1 MNTLDVQEVLDALDE
16 IVERKLHDQAQ
27 LERLQASIQK
37 IIHLDSLQGEGGEA
51 IKDHFA
57 TLHLPV
63 LAAFQLFIGQYIEQL
78 KQIRSNL
85 LNFESSSAL
94 IREEFLA
101 DVKTGLDRVERYAI
115 EDATAIESIRAS
127 IADLLPLPPFSMEPV
142 LRYAQQGK
150 DHVRVTAERLGN
162 LDEANDTVLASA
174 KSTLQE
180 LTTVVSQVASWTSG
194 GVIASPE
201 TQAEIDANME
211 ELYQNVVT
219 QALQMAPL
227 DRSHIEGREGDLYQD
242 VLPLEF
248 LYTGA
253 YAPLY
258 GSLKAA
264 NWYYL
269 NHFPVSA
276 ILSNEQALQ
285 ACRAPAMGA
294 THAVTPA
301 YFPLFA
307 RLSTLPANATVSP
320 AILTRQLKQLV
331 PIQYQWYQAQLRT
344 QAIQTAVSEV
354 AATGRSVLTEE
365 EVAAMQAYLE
375 NNPPGDGPLIAEV
388 DEEVYKDGRYPGPT
402 KDARVGADGIAYRN
416 DIGPNIAAAADF
428 FFGDFLTL
436 ADPEASL
443 GEKALA
449 TTFILVKPAKVGEVV
464 YDLSK
469 ARKVKTGGRGT
480 GAPFIGKKSV
490 PSGPFREV
498 NGFPVKVKPGAQEK
512 HIPHTPNYKQ
522 ELANGKHKSIF
533 YGDNKKAQELLDKF
547 AGKGHLLPNGNK
559 ERVDFGE
566 PIGKYYDRNTGKY
579 HTTTKGLIHYGKDGA
594 YIVPIKTIKNKRIEG
609 AYGV

>member
-1 MNTLDVQEVLDALDE
+1 ID
-16 IVERKLHDQAQ
+16 
-27 LERLQASIQK
+27 
-37 IIHLDSLQGEGGEA
+37 LDSLQGEGGEA

-115 EDATAIESIRAS
+115 ADATAIESIRAS

-194 GVIASPE
+194 GVIPSPE
-201 TQAEIDANME
+201 MQAEIDANME

-227 DRSHIEGREGDLYQD
+227 DQSHIESREGDLYQD

-344 QAIQTAVSEV
+344 QAIQTDTSQVVTTPGYMFTDQEV
-354 AATGRSVLTEE
+354 AAINT
-365 EVAAMQAYLE
+365 YLE
-375 NNPPGDGPLIAEV
+375 NNPPNEERLNTNPIVAGVV
-388 DEEVYKDGRYPGPT
+388 D
-402 KDARVGADGIAYRN
+402 
-416 DIGPNIAAAADF
+416 F
-428 FFGDFLTL
+428 LFGDYITL

-469 ARKVKTGGRGT
+469 ARKVKTGGK
-480 GAPFIGKKSV
+480 GAP
-490 PSGPFREV
+490 
-498 NGFPVKVKPGAQEK
+498 NA
-512 HIPHTPNYKQ
+512 
-522 ELANGKHKSIF
+522 
-533 YGDNKKAQELLDKF
+533 NKKFSEMSADEQLAIAKQYSRRAPIEVPENANMKAKSM
-547 AGKGHLLPNGNK
+547 AGGYEQITYKWNDGTYKYEVRWHTRTSGAPADQGNTWVIQRTIPGSGGNK
-559 ERVDFGE
+559 PQSFFKIGE
-566 PIGKYYDRNTGKY
+566 NEWVEGYKWYDAIAARKAGTA
-579 HTTTKGLIHYGKDGA
+579 TPEQ
-594 YIVPIKTIKNKRIEG
+594 VRILDQGHWKE
-609 AYGV
+609 

>member
-162 LDEANDTVLASA
+162 LDEANETVLASA

-180 LTTVVSQVASWTSG
+180 LTTVVSQVANWTSG

-201 TQAEIDANME
+201 TQAEINANME

-227 DRSHIEGREGDLYQD
+227 DRSHVEGREGDLYQD

-285 ACRAPAMGA
+285 ACRAPAMGE

-344 QAIQTAVSEV
+344 QAIQTDTSQVVTIPGYMFTDQEV
-354 AATGRSVLTEE
+354 AAINT
-365 EVAAMQAYLE
+365 YLE
-375 NNPPGDGPLIAEV
+375 NNPPN
-388 DEEVYKDGRYPGPT
+388 EERLNENPIVTG
-402 KDARVGADGIAYRN
+402 VV
-416 DIGPNIAAAADF
+416 DF

-469 ARKVKTGGRGT
+469 ARKVKTGGKGNVLDNGT
-480 GAPFIGKKSV
+480 AWGNIKITQPFYEGTKIPKS
-490 PSGPFREV
+490 F
-498 NGFPVKVKPGAQEK
+498 
-512 HIPHTPNYKQ
+512 
-522 ELANGKHKSIF
+522 ELAVGGEKFWVHPNGTKHMVEYITRNATTHGMPINSQTLLSSFQSSVKSAVQKGIKYEEIMNIGNWELVF
-533 YGDNKKAQELLDKF
+533 SKPRGD
-547 AGKGHLLPNGNK
+547 GLLP
-559 ERVDFGE
+559 V
-566 PIGKYYDRNTGKY
+566 
-579 HTTTKGLIHYGKDGA
+579 
-594 YIVPIKTIKNKRIEG
+594 IKHAVYKP
-609 AYGV
+609 

>member
-101 DVKTGLDRVERYAI
+101 DVKNGLDRVERYAI

-162 LDEANDTVLASA
+162 LDEANETVLSSA

-180 LTTVVSQVASWTSG
+180 LTTVVSQVANWTSG

-227 DRSHIEGREGDLYQD
+227 DRSHIEGREGELYQD

-258 GSLKAA
+258 SGLKAA

-344 QAIQTAVSEV
+344 QAIQTDTSQVVTIPEYMFTDQEV
-354 AATGRSVLTEE
+354 AAINT
-365 EVAAMQAYLE
+365 YLE
-375 NNPPGDGPLIAEV
+375 NNPPSEERLNTNPIVAGVV
-388 DEEVYKDGRYPGPT
+388 D
-402 KDARVGADGIAYRN
+402 
-416 DIGPNIAAAADF
+416 F
-428 FFGDFLTL
+428 LFGDYITL

-449 TTFILVKPAKVGEVV
+449 TTFILVKPAKVGGVI

-469 ARKVKTGGRGT
+469 ARKVKTGGK
-480 GAPFIGKKSV
+480 GAGNAV
-490 PSGPFREV
+490 L
-498 NGFPVKVKPGAQEK
+498 N
-512 HIPHTPNYKQ
+512 
-522 ELANGKHKSIF
+522 NGKVTVDAVKSNPTAF
-533 YGDNKKAQELLDKF
+533 K
-547 AGKGHLLPNGNK
+547 GKSTDEVARMLKNEGYDVTVKDSTKSSSGAKIIKINNTG
-559 ERVDFGE
+559 G
-566 PIGKYYDRNTGKY
+566 DRNITQVQVSPGGGRHGGSPYVKIS
-579 HTTTKGLIHYGKDGA
+579 TNDQGIIKVVDGA
-594 YIVPIKTIKNKRIEG
+594 ESAYKTDGKETATIIFTG
-609 AYGV
+609 G

>member
-101 DVKTGLDRVERYAI
+101 DVKNGLDRVERYAI

-162 LDEANDTVLASA
+162 LDEANETVLASA

-180 LTTVVSQVASWTSG
+180 LTTVVSQVANWTSG

-201 TQAEIDANME
+201 TQAEINANME

-227 DRSHIEGREGDLYQD
+227 DRSHVEGREGDLYQD

-285 ACRAPAMGA
+285 ACRAPAMGE

-344 QAIQTAVSEV
+344 QAIQTDTSQVVTIPGYMFTDQEV
-354 AATGRSVLTEE
+354 AAINT
-365 EVAAMQAYLE
+365 YLE
-375 NNPPGDGPLIAEV
+375 NNPPN
-388 DEEVYKDGRYPGPT
+388 EERLNENPIVTG
-402 KDARVGADGIAYRN
+402 VV
-416 DIGPNIAAAADF
+416 DF

-469 ARKVKTGGRGT
+469 ARKVKTGGKGNVLDNGT
-480 GAPFIGKKSV
+480 AWGNIKITQPFYEGTKIPKS
-490 PSGPFREV
+490 F
-498 NGFPVKVKPGAQEK
+498 
-512 HIPHTPNYKQ
+512 
-522 ELANGKHKSIF
+522 ELAVGGEKFWVHPNGTKHMVEYITRNATTHGMPINSQTLLSSFQSSVKSAVQKGIKYEEIMNIGNWELVF
-533 YGDNKKAQELLDKF
+533 SKPRGD
-547 AGKGHLLPNGNK
+547 GLLP
-559 ERVDFGE
+559 V
-566 PIGKYYDRNTGKY
+566 
-579 HTTTKGLIHYGKDGA
+579 
-594 YIVPIKTIKNKRIEG
+594 IKHAVYKP
-609 AYGV
+609 

>member
-1 MNTLDVQEVLDALDE
+1 
-16 IVERKLHDQAQ
+16 
-27 LERLQASIQK
+27 
-37 IIHLDSLQGEGGEA
+37 
-51 IKDHFA
+51 
-57 TLHLPV
+57 
-63 LAAFQLFIGQYIEQL
+63 AFQLFIGQYIEQL

-101 DVKTGLDRVERYAI
+101 DVKNGLDRVERYAI
-115 EDATAIESIRAS
+115 EDATTIESIRAS
-127 IADLLPLPPFSMEPV
+127 IADLLPLPPLSMEPV

-180 LTTVVSQVASWTSG
+180 LTTVVSQVANWTSG

-211 ELYQNVVT
+211 ELYQNVVN

-227 DRSHIEGREGDLYQD
+227 DRSHINGREGDLYQD

-258 GSLKAA
+258 SGLKAA

-276 ILSNEQALQ
+276 NLSNEQALQ

-331 PIQYQWYQAQLRT
+331 PIQYQWYQAQ
-344 QAIQTAVSEV
+344 
-354 AATGRSVLTEE
+354 
-365 EVAAMQAYLE
+365 
-375 NNPPGDGPLIAEV
+375 
-388 DEEVYKDGRYPGPT
+388 
-402 KDARVGADGIAYRN
+402 
-416 DIGPNIAAAADF
+416 
-428 FFGDFLTL
+428 
-436 ADPEASL
+436 
-443 GEKALA
+443 
-449 TTFILVKPAKVGEVV
+449 
-464 YDLSK
+464 
-469 ARKVKTGGRGT
+469 
-480 GAPFIGKKSV
+480 
-490 PSGPFREV
+490 
-498 NGFPVKVKPGAQEK
+498 
-512 HIPHTPNYKQ
+512 
-522 ELANGKHKSIF
+522 
-533 YGDNKKAQELLDKF
+533 
-547 AGKGHLLPNGNK
+547 
-559 ERVDFGE
+559 
-566 PIGKYYDRNTGKY
+566 
-579 HTTTKGLIHYGKDGA
+579 
-594 YIVPIKTIKNKRIEG
+594 
-609 AYGV
+609 

>member
-1 MNTLDVQEVLDALDE
+1 
-16 IVERKLHDQAQ
+16 
-27 LERLQASIQK
+27 
-37 IIHLDSLQGEGGEA
+37 
-51 IKDHFA
+51 
-57 TLHLPV
+57 
-63 LAAFQLFIGQYIEQL
+63 
-78 KQIRSNL
+78 
-85 LNFESSSAL
+85 
-94 IREEFLA
+94 
-101 DVKTGLDRVERYAI
+101 
-115 EDATAIESIRAS
+115 
-127 IADLLPLPPFSMEPV
+127 
-142 LRYAQQGK
+142 
-150 DHVRVTAERLGN
+150 
-162 LDEANDTVLASA
+162 
-174 KSTLQE
+174 
-180 LTTVVSQVASWTSG
+180 VVSQVASWTSG

-258 GSLKAA
+258 SSLKAA

-416 DIGPNIAAAADF
+416 DIGPIIAAAADF

-469 ARKVKTGGRGT
+469 VRKVKTGRKGNGNRVGNFT
-480 GAPFIGKKSV
+480 GKINADNIPNMTKNDILEGL
-490 PSGPFREV
+490 PSNWKHTEY
-498 NGFPVKVKPGAQEK
+498 NGFVHIRDANGNIRMRIDPPDKVTKYDHVHIFDESGNPLDVNLNVVDRKSPDA
-512 HIPHTPNYKQ
+512 HIPYK
-522 ELANGKHKSIF
+522 K
-533 YGDNKKAQELLDKF
+533 
-547 AGKGHLLPNGNK
+547 
-559 ERVDFGE
+559 
-566 PIGKYYDRNTGKY
+566 
-579 HTTTKGLIHYGKDGA
+579 
-594 YIVPIKTIKNKRIEG
+594 
-609 AYGV
+609 

>member
-63 LAAFQLFIGQYIEQL
+63 LTAFQLFIAQYIEQL

-85 LNFESSSAL
+85 LNFESRSAL

-115 EDATAIESIRAS
+115 EDAAAIESIRAS
-127 IADLLPLPPFSMEPV
+127 ISDLLPLPPFSMEPV

-162 LDEANDTVLASA
+162 LNEANEAVLSKAE
-174 KSTLQE
+174 STLQE
-180 LTTVVSQVASWTSG
+180 LTTVVSQVANWTSG

-201 TQAEIDANME
+201 TQAEIDAHME
-211 ELYQNVVT
+211 ELYQNVVA
-219 QALQMAPL
+219 QAIQMAPL
-227 DRSHIEGREGDLYQD
+227 DRKNIEGREGDLYQN

-253 YAPLY
+253 YAHLY
-258 GSLKAA
+258 SGLKAA
-264 NWYYL
+264 SWYYL

-276 ILSNEQALQ
+276 IMSNEQALQ
-285 ACRAPAMGA
+285 ACQAPAMGE
-294 THAVTPA
+294 TNVVSPS

-307 RLSTLPANATVSP
+307 RLSRLPANATVSP

-331 PIQYQWYQAQLRT
+331 PIQYQWYQAHLRN

-365 EVAAMQAYLE
+365 EVAAIQA
-375 NNPPGDGPLIAEV
+375 
-388 DEEVYKDGRYPGPT
+388 
-402 KDARVGADGIAYRN
+402 
-416 DIGPNIAAAADF
+416 
-428 FFGDFLTL
+428 
-436 ADPEASL
+436 
-443 GEKALA
+443 
-449 TTFILVKPAKVGEVV
+449 
-464 YDLSK
+464 
-469 ARKVKTGGRGT
+469 
-480 GAPFIGKKSV
+480 
-490 PSGPFREV
+490 
-498 NGFPVKVKPGAQEK
+498 
-512 HIPHTPNYKQ
+512 
-522 ELANGKHKSIF
+522 
-533 YGDNKKAQELLDKF
+533 
-547 AGKGHLLPNGNK
+547 
-559 ERVDFGE
+559 
-566 PIGKYYDRNTGKY
+566 
-579 HTTTKGLIHYGKDGA
+579 
-594 YIVPIKTIKNKRIEG
+594 
-609 AYGV
+609 

>member
-150 DHVRVTAERLGN
+150 DHVRITAERLGN
-162 LDEANDTVLASA
+162 LDEANDTVLSSA

-180 LTTVVSQVASWTSG
+180 LTTVVSQVANWTSG
-194 GVIASPE
+194 GVIPSPE

-344 QAIQTAVSEV
+344 QANQTDTSQVVTTPGYMFTDQEV
-354 AATGRSVLTEE
+354 AAINT
-365 EVAAMQAYLE
+365 YLE
-375 NNPPGDGPLIAEV
+375 NNPPN
-388 DEEVYKDGRYPGPT
+388 EERLNTNPIVTG
-402 KDARVGADGIAYRN
+402 VV
-416 DIGPNIAAAADF
+416 DF
-428 FFGDFLTL
+428 FFGDFITL

-469 ARKVKTGGRGT
+469 VRKVETGGK
-480 GAPFIGKKSV
+480 GAGRIPKQTVKSNKGKTFDVTPTANHSTTTSV
-490 PSGPFREV
+490 PNPAKG
-498 NGFPVKVKPGAQEK
+498 
-512 HIPHTPNYKQ
+512 TPNSSVDITDKNTG
-522 ELANGKHKSIF
+522 EIKTRRF
-533 YGDNKKAQELLDKF
+533 YGPDGRAVRDVDYTN
-547 AGKGHLLPNGNK
+547 HGNAK
-559 ERVDFGE
+559 THPEWPHEHIF
-566 PIGKYYDRNTGKY
+566 KWNS
-579 HTTTKGLIHYGKDGA
+579 DG
-594 YIVPIKTIKNKRIEG
+594 TFNR
-609 AYGV
+609 

>member
-150 DHVRVTAERLGN
+150 DHVRITAERLGN
-162 LDEANDTVLASA
+162 LDEANDTVLSSA

-180 LTTVVSQVASWTSG
+180 LTTVVSQVANWTSG
-194 GVIASPE
+194 GVIPSPE

-344 QAIQTAVSEV
+344 QANQTDTSQVVTTPGYMFTDQEV
-354 AATGRSVLTEE
+354 AAINT
-365 EVAAMQAYLE
+365 YLE
-375 NNPPGDGPLIAEV
+375 NNPPN
-388 DEEVYKDGRYPGPT
+388 EERLNTNPIVTG
-402 KDARVGADGIAYRN
+402 VV
-416 DIGPNIAAAADF
+416 DF
-428 FFGDFLTL
+428 FFGDFITL

-469 ARKVKTGGRGT
+469 VRKVETGGK
-480 GAPFIGKKSV
+480 GAGRIPKQTVKSNKGKTIDVTPTANHSTTTSV
-490 PSGPFREV
+490 PNPAKG
-498 NGFPVKVKPGAQEK
+498 
-512 HIPHTPNYKQ
+512 TPNSSVDITDKNTG
-522 ELANGKHKSIF
+522 EIKTRRF
-533 YGDNKKAQELLDKF
+533 YGPDGRAVRDVDYTN
-547 AGKGHLLPNGNK
+547 HGNAK
-559 ERVDFGE
+559 THPEWPHEHIF
-566 PIGKYYDRNTGKY
+566 KWNS
-579 HTTTKGLIHYGKDGA
+579 DG
-594 YIVPIKTIKNKRIEG
+594 TFNR
-609 AYGV
+609 

>member
-115 EDATAIESIRAS
+115 ADATAIESIRAS

-150 DHVRVTAERLGN
+150 DHVRITAERLGN

-227 DRSHIEGREGDLYQD
+227 DRRHVEGREGELYQD

-258 GSLKAA
+258 SSLKAA

-301 YFPLFA
+301 YFSLFA
-307 RLSTLPANATVSP
+307 RLSTLPANATISP

-388 DEEVYKDGRYPGPT
+388 DEEVYNNGHYPGPT
-402 KDARVGADGIAYRN
+402 MDARVGADGIAYKNSVRTFAP
-416 DIGPNIAAAADF
+416 IADF
-428 FFGDFLTL
+428 FFGDFITL

-449 TTFILVKPAKVGEVV
+449 TTFILVKPAKVAELG

-469 ARKVKTGGRGT
+469 VRKVETGGKGN
-480 GAPFIGKKSV
+480 GAPSIGKKSV
-490 PSGPFREV
+490 PSGPYREV
-498 NGFPVKVKPGAQEK
+498 NGFPVKVKPGA
-512 HIPHTPNYKQ
+512 
-522 ELANGKHKSIF
+522 
-533 YGDNKKAQELLDKF
+533 
-547 AGKGHLLPNGNK
+547 
-559 ERVDFGE
+559 
-566 PIGKYYDRNTGKY
+566 
-579 HTTTKGLIHYGKDGA
+579 
-594 YIVPIKTIKNKRIEG
+594 
-609 AYGV
+609 

>member
-162 LDEANDTVLASA
+162 LDEANDAVLSSA

-180 LTTVVSQVASWTSG
+180 LTTVVSQVADWSSG
-194 GVIASPE
+194 GVIPSPE

-211 ELYQNVVT
+211 KLYQNVVT

-227 DRSHIEGREGDLYQD
+227 DRSHVEGREGDLYQD

-307 RLSTLPANATVSP
+307 RLSTLPVEATVSP
-320 AILTRQLKQLV
+320 DVLTQQLQQLV
-331 PIQYQWYQAQLRT
+331 PIQYQWYQAQLRN
-344 QAIQTAVSEV
+344 QAIHTDTSQVVAIPEYMFTDQEV
-354 AATGRSVLTEE
+354 AAINT
-365 EVAAMQAYLE
+365 YLE
-375 NNPPGDGPLIAEV
+375 NHPPGDGFLIAEV
-388 DEEVYKDGRYPGPT
+388 DEEVYNDGRYPGPT
-402 KDARVGADGIAYRN
+402 MDARAGVYGIAYKN
-416 DIGPNIAAAADF
+416 NI
-428 FFGDFLTL
+428 
-436 ADPEASL
+436 SL
-443 GEKALA
+443 
-449 TTFILVKPAKVGEVV
+449 I
-464 YDLSK
+464 
-469 ARKVKTGGRGT
+469 
-480 GAPFIGKKSV
+480 
-490 PSGPFREV
+490 
-498 NGFPVKVKPGAQEK
+498 
-512 HIPHTPNYKQ
+512 
-522 ELANGKHKSIF
+522 
-533 YGDNKKAQELLDKF
+533 
-547 AGKGHLLPNGNK
+547 
-559 ERVDFGE
+559 
-566 PIGKYYDRNTGKY
+566 
-579 HTTTKGLIHYGKDGA
+579 
-594 YIVPIKTIKNKRIEG
+594 
-609 AYGV
+609 

>member
-1 MNTLDVQEVLDALDE
+1 
-16 IVERKLHDQAQ
+16 
-27 LERLQASIQK
+27 
-37 IIHLDSLQGEGGEA
+37 
-51 IKDHFA
+51 
-57 TLHLPV
+57 
-63 LAAFQLFIGQYIEQL
+63 
-78 KQIRSNL
+78 
-85 LNFESSSAL
+85 
-94 IREEFLA
+94 
-101 DVKTGLDRVERYAI
+101 
-115 EDATAIESIRAS
+115 
-127 IADLLPLPPFSMEPV
+127 MEPV

-150 DHVRVTAERLGN
+150 DHVRITAERLGN

-180 LTTVVSQVASWTSG
+180 LTTVVSQVANWTSG
-194 GVIASPE
+194 GVIPSPE

-227 DRSHIEGREGDLYQD
+227 DRSHVEGREGDLYQD

-320 AILTRQLKQLV
+320 VILTRQLKQLV
-331 PIQYQWYQAQLRT
+331 PIQYKWYQAQLRT
-344 QAIQTAVSEV
+344 QAIQTDTLQVV
-354 AATGRSVLTEE
+354 ATGEHDFTDE
-365 EVAAMQAYLE
+365 EVAAIQAYLE
-375 NNPPGDGPLIAEV
+375 NNSFDNERVIAEV
-388 DEEVYKDGRYPGPT
+388 DDEVYNDGHYPGPT
-402 KDARVGADGIAYRN
+402 MDARVGADGIAYKN
-416 DIGPNIAAAADF
+416 NIRTFLDPVADF

-469 ARKVKTGGRGT
+469 ARKVETGGKGT
-480 GAPFIGKKSV
+480 RYVNNTKVLADDIGSKLGGTISSAK
-490 PSGPFREV
+490 
-498 NGFPVKVKPGAQEK
+498 
-512 HIPHTPNYKQ
+512 
-522 ELANGKHKSIF
+522 
-533 YGDNKKAQELLDKF
+533 
-547 AGKGHLLPNGNK
+547 GKGYKVQIPNGSKPITVRVMEAGSGGRNK
-559 ERVDFGE
+559 PYFRVSID
-566 PIGKYYDRNTGKY
+566 GKGSLTLDGKISNDRSLTHIDITDDALEQIDKMIKSYKGK
-579 HTTTKGLIHYGKDGA
+579 
-594 YIVPIKTIKNKRIEG
+594 
-609 AYGV
+609 